1 MMHNLLE
8 HLNQV
13 IGRIE
18 KVIRIFPYVESA
30 ERLIG
35 SIIIDTYE
43 EWDTRTRRYINF
55 NHTDFTL

>member
-1 MMHNLLE
+1 MHNLLE

-18 KVIRIFPYVESA
+18 KVIRIFPNVEST

-35 SIIIDTYE
+35 SMLIDIDEDWITS
-43 EWDTRTRRYINF
+43 TRRYIE
-55 NHTDFTL
+55 FTHED